1 MLNRHWKGNEMA
13 EKPRVPVT
21 GGCLCGAIRYESTEA
36 PELVGYCH
44 CRMCQKAT
52 GGLFLSFAD
61 FAGETFRFTSGEPRY
76 YRSSEIATR
85 GFCPECGT
93 PITFTYDGDTGPA
106 VGVGTLDH
114 PEDWP
119 PTWEHSGIESKV
131 PWYQICDDLP
141 QTNTEESEFL
151 KDARD
156 RKVGDAPMSSQANE
170 RND

>member
-1 MLNRHWKGNEMA
+1 MVDN
-13 EKPRVPVT
+13 PRIPVT

-36 PELVGYCH
+36 PELVGFCH

-52 GGLFLSFAD
+52 GGLYLVYAD
-61 FAGETFRFTSGEPRY
+61 FDGDAFKFTRGEPRY

-93 PITFTYDGDTGPA
+93 QIAFRYDGDTGPA
-106 VGVGTLDH
+106 IGVGTLDH

-131 PWYQICDDLP
+131 PWHEICDDLP
-141 QTNTEESEFL
+141 QTTTEESKFFQ
-151 KDARD
+151 DARD
-156 RKVGDAPMSSQANE
+156 RKASATPTPSRENE
-170 RND
+170 GGE

>member
-1 MLNRHWKGNEMA
+1 MVD
-13 EKPRVPVT
+13 KPHIPVT
-21 GGCLCGAIRYESTEA
+21 GGCLCGAIRYESTQA
-36 PELVGYCH
+36 PELVGFCH
-44 CRMCQKAT
+44 CRMCQKSS
-52 GGLFLSFAD
+52 GGLFLVFAD
-61 FAGETFRFTSGEPRY
+61 FDGDAFKFTRGKPRY

-93 PITFTYDGDTGPA
+93 PITFQYDGDAGPA

-131 PWYQICDDLP
+131 PWYEICDKLP
-141 QTNTEESEFL
+141 PATTEESEFL

-156 RKVGDAPMSSQANE
+156 RKASPAPGSSRGTE
-170 RND
+170 GIE